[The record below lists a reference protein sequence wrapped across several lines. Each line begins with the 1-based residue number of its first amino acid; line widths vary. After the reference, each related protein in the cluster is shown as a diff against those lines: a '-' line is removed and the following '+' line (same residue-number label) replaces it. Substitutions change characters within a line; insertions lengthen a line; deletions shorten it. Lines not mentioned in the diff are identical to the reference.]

1 MMKEKNQV
9 IGFFLYFYSNKMA
22 YKKLIYLLISYC
34 CLSSQAL
41 TLNQME
47 INIINSKLKN
57 NFSIQLTNQ
66 FCKYEDPGLD
76 IDSDVADY
84 LFFKKKCKCSINSG
98 RYTDISESK
107 NFFYNCIQKK

>member
-1 MMKEKNQV
+1 
-9 IGFFLYFYSNKMA
+9 MA
-22 YKKLIYLLISYC
+22 YKKLIYLLIAYC
-34 CLSSQAL
+34 YLSSQAL
-41 TLNQME
+41 ALNQME

-76 IDSDVADY
+76 IDSDVGDY

-98 RYTDISESK
+98 KYINDSEAYNS
-107 NFFYNCIQKK
+107 FYNCILKE